1 LFSYQGTCPPKVACL
16 LALWA
21 SRFVPLSR
29 RLIYTIIRFR
39 TCQQLFSTFFKKS
52 FKVVNIMRTAVH
64 MPPLEGISGAG
75 CFQEIIDC
83 LIECFR
89 MPVCH
94 KVVSF
99 QDHHPGA
106 RDVFGYLPCVCLPDH
121 IPRPADDER
130 RRTDCRQVGRLDK
143 RIIWYFRLKCP
154 I

>member
-1 LFSYQGTCPPKVACL
+1 
-16 LALWA
+16 
-21 SRFVPLSR
+21 
-29 RLIYTIIRFR
+29 
-39 TCQQLFSTFFKKS
+39 
-52 FKVVNIMRTAVH
+52 

-106 RDVFGYLPCVCLPDH
+106 RDVFAIFLVCASRITSRVPQM
-121 IPRPADDER
+121 
-130 RRTDCRQVGRLDK
+130 TSVGALIAARSDGS
-143 RIIWYFRLKCP
+143 INGSFGISG
-154 I
+154 